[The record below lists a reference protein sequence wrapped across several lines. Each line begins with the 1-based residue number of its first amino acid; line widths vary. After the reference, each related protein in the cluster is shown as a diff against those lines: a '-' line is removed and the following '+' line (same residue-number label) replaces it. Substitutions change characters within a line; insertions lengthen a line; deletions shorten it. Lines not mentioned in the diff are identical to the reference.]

1 MKEKK
6 EKKKKEVFVDD
17 GRVVAPM
24 DNEFINGYKSAQ
36 HRENRHALQEANLSR
51 KERWAIY
58 KGVLSNIMPIFLI
71 FLAVL
76 VLGICLLDLLWL
88 R

>member
-1 MKEKK
+1 
-6 EKKKKEVFVDD
+6 
-17 GRVVAPM
+17 M
-24 DNEFINGYKSAQ
+24 DNEYINGYKSAQ
-36 HRENRHALQEANLSR
+36 HRENRNAIKEANLSR

-76 VLGICLLDLLWL
+76 ILGICLLDLLWL